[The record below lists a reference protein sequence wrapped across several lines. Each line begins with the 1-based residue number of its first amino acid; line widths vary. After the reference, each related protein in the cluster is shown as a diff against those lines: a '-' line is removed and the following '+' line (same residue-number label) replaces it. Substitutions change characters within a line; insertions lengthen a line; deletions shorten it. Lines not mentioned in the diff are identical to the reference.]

1 MYKGHS
7 SYNTPLN
14 QDDFKDIKEKINE
27 EINAGADKHKL
38 NKLEEAK
45 LMRQLFNNNCFTNT
59 NRHFLPW

>member
-27 EINAGADKHKL
+27 EMNAGADKHKL
-38 NKLEEAK
+38 NKLEELVIYDNKK
-45 LMRQLFNNNCFTNT
+45 LESSKIFIDLN
-59 NRHFLPW
+59 LKL